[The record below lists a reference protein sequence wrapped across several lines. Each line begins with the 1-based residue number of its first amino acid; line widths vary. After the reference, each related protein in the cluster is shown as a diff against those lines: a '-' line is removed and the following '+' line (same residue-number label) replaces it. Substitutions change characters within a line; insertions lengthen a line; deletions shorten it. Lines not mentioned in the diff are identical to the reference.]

1 MGYRTYTCSVH
12 RDCGG
17 CSLLTRPYPL
27 QLERKQEEVVELFA
41 GFPEAR
47 IEPIIGMEEP
57 LHFRN
62 KILTPFASG
71 KKGRIIHGLYRKH
84 SHRVIE
90 HDDCLVVDERAQP
103 ILDTIAKL
111 MPSFKMRPYDED
123 RREGL
128 LRHVLIRTSR
138 TTGEIMVTLVCTRSR
153 FPSQKTFVKVLRE
166 RCPEISTVVL
176 NVNSRVTNVVLGEE
190 EHVLFGRGWISDELL
205 GYRFRISSQSFFQ
218 TNPLQTERLYAAA
231 IEAAALDGTQTVLDT
246 YCGIGTIGIIASGQ
260 AAEVVGVERNGRAVR
275 DARSNARAN
284 KVGNIRF
291 VEADATDFMRA
302 AASEGGSADVVFLD
316 PPRAGATP
324 GFLASLTALAP
335 ERIVYIS
342 CNPGTQVRDVEVL
355 REGGWRLLSVQP
367 VDMFPHTPHIETVA
381 SLSRS

>member
-27 QLERKQEEVVELFA
+27 QLARKQEEVVELFS

-62 KILTPFASG
+62 KILPPFASG

-84 SHRVIE
+84 SHQVIA

-103 ILDTIAKL
+103 ILDAIANL

-138 TTGEIMVTLVCTRSR
+138 STGEIMVTLVCTRSR

-176 NVNSRVTNVVLGEE
+176 NVNGGDRVSYTYDEIDADTGEVIGSNTKE
-190 EHVLFGRGWISDELL
+190 
-205 GYRFRISSQSFFQ
+205 SFFVVDAG
-218 TNPLQTERLYAAA
+218 LRGD
-231 IEAAALDGTQTVLDT
+231 IE
-246 YCGIGTIGIIASGQ
+246 S
-260 AAEVVGVERNGRAVR
+260 VR
-275 DARSNARAN
+275 EYIREN
-284 KVGNIRF
+284 K
-291 VEADATDFMRA
+291 
-302 AASEGGSADVVFLD
+302 
-316 PPRAGATP
+316 
-324 GFLASLTALAP
+324 LA
-335 ERIVYIS
+335 
-342 CNPGTQVRDVEVL
+342 
-355 REGGWRLLSVQP
+355 
-367 VDMFPHTPHIETVA
+367 
-381 SLSRS
+381 

>member
-27 QLERKQEEVVELFA
+27 QLARKQEEVAELFA

-84 SHRVIE
+84 SHQVIA

-103 ILDTIAKL
+103 ILDAIANL

-138 TTGEIMVTLVCTRSR
+138 STGEVMVTLVCARSR

-176 NVNSRVTNVVLGEE
+176 NVNGRVTNVVLGEE

-218 TNPLQTERLYAAA
+218 TNPSQTEKLYAAA
-231 IEAAALDGTQTVLDT
+231 IEAAGLDGTQTVLDT
-246 YCGIGTIGIIASGQ
+246 YCGIGTIGIIASGR

-291 VEADATDFMRA
+291 VEADATDFMRTA
-302 AASEGGSADVVFLD
+302 AAEGGSADVVFLD

-324 GFLASLTALAP
+324 EFLSSLTALAP
-335 ERIVYIS
+335 EHVVYIS
-342 CNPGTQVRDVEVL
+342 CNPKTQVRDVAML
-355 REGGWRLLSVQP
+355 RERGWRLTGVQP

-381 SLSRS
+381 SITRG